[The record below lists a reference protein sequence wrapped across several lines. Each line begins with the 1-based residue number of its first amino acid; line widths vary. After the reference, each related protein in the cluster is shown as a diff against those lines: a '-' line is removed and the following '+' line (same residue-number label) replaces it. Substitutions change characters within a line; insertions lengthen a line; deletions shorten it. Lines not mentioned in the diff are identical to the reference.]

1 MKYQEDAELSEL
13 IKKQANRYQAP
24 QNLRDRIVVA
34 LGEVKEPEA
43 EHWTMRWLQWQQWLG
58 MGAAFAFG
66 VVLSIAVTMF
76 YGMPGQQD
84 RLAMQV
90 VNGHVRSL
98 MVAHLSDVESS
109 DQHTVKPWF
118 SGKLDYSPP
127 VKDLATEGFPL
138 IGGRLDYMDDRPV
151 AALVYKH
158 QLHTINVFVWPVR
171 SKISSVYGSMSRQG
185 FNVTSWRG
193 DDGMQYWAVSDIN
206 SSDLQR
212 FAELMRKQ
220 STS

>member
-1 MKYQEDAELSEL
+1 MKYHEDAELSEL
-13 IKKQANRYQAP
+13 IKKQASRYEAP
-24 QNLRDRIVVA
+24 QSLRDRISVA
-34 LGEVKEPEA
+34 LCEIKTPEVT
-43 EHWTMRWLQWQQWLG
+43 HWSKRWLEWQQWLG

-66 VVLSIAVTMF
+66 VVLSIAITIF
-76 YGMPGQQD
+76 YGVPGSQD

-98 MVAHLSDVESS
+98 MVEHLSDVAST

-127 VKDLATEGFPL
+127 VKDLAADGFPL

-171 SKISSVYGSMSRQG
+171 SKTSSAYSSMARLG
-185 FNVTSWRG
+185 FNVRAWQG
-193 DDGMQYWAVSDIN
+193 EGMQYWAVSDLN
-206 SSDLQR
+206 SSDLQK
-212 FAELMRKQ
+212 FSEILRKQ
-220 STS
+220 PTS

>member
-1 MKYQEDAELSEL
+1 MKYQKDTELSEL
-13 IKKQANRYQAP
+13 IKKQASHYQAP
-24 QNLRDRIVVA
+24 QALRDRIVFA
-34 LGEVKEPEA
+34 LGEVETPEA
-43 EHWTMRWLQWQQWLG
+43 IHWTKRWLIWQQWLG
-58 MGAAFAFG
+58 MGAALAFG

-76 YGMPGQQD
+76 YGVPGQQD
-84 RLAMQV
+84 RLATQV

-98 MVAHLSDVESS
+98 MVAHLSDVASS

-138 IGGRLDYMDDRPV
+138 IGGRLDYMDERPV

-171 SKISSVYGSMSRQG
+171 GKTALAHGSVIHQG
-185 FNVTSWRG
+185 FNVTSW
-193 DDGMQYWAVSDIN
+193 Q
-206 SSDLQR
+206 
-212 FAELMRKQ
+212 E
-220 STS
+220 